1 MIWWRYKMSQYMKLI
16 GQKAKKASLTKIN
29 TRIKNKVLKRYA
41 SLLDKEKNFIIKAN
55 TKDVKFALEKGL
67 KNNLIDRL
75 TIDQKKLNNIKNSIN
90 KIAKL
95 KDPVDNILE
104 KWSRPNGLRIKRVSI
119 PIGVIG
125 IIYESRPN
133 VTSDVAGLCFKSGNA
148 VILKGGSE
156 AINTNKILAKLF
168 RKALKENKIDENYI
182 QFVDSKD
189 RKMVDFMLSKMKNYI
204 DVIIPRGGKNL
215 VKRVQ
220 EFSSV
225 PIIGHLEGLC
235 HTFIDKD
242 AQLKMAINIIYNAKL
257 RNTSI
262 CGATETI
269 LLHEKIIKRFC
280 NPILKKLEENNCK
293 IYGDHFLK
301 KYYKG
306 KIYPAKEKD
315 WSTEYLA
322 AIVSVKTVKNCK
334 DAIRHI
340 NKYGTMHTDSIVT
353 KNKKTARMFLKN
365 VKSSIAMQNTST
377 QFADG
382 GEFGFGGE
390 VGISTNTL
398 PPRGPVG
405 LGQLISYK
413 YEVISNGQT
422 RK

>member
-1 MIWWRYKMSQYMKLI
+1 MIKYMNLV
-16 GQKAKKASLTKIN
+16 GAKARKACEHEVN
-29 TRIKNKVLKRYA
+29 TIVKNKVLNKYA
-41 SLLDKEKNFIIKAN
+41 QLLQKEKKLILKQNLKDIGYARKIGLKDNLVNRLLINETKLKDIQNSIIK
-55 TKDVKFALEKGL
+55 
-67 KNNLIDRL
+67 I
-75 TIDQKKLNNIKNSIN
+75 S
-90 KIAKL
+90 KL
-95 KDPVDNILE
+95 KDPINNTLE
-104 KWSRPNGLRIKRVSI
+104 KWKRSNGLNISKVSI

-125 IIYESRPN
+125 VIYESRPN
-133 VTSDVAGLCFKSGNA
+133 VTSDVASLCFKSGNP

-156 AINTNKILAKLF
+156 AINTNRILAKIF
-168 RKALKENKIDENYI
+168 RKALKVNKVDENFI
-182 QFVDSKD
+182 QFIDTKQRRVVDI
-189 RKMVDFMLSKMKNYI
+189 MLSDMKKYI

-220 EFSSV
+220 ELSKV

-235 HTFIDKD
+235 HTYVDKD
-242 AQLKMAINIIYNAKL
+242 ANLNMAKKVVYNAKL

-269 LLHEKIIKRFC
+269 LIHKKVVKDFC
-280 NPILKKLEENNCK
+280 NPILSELENKSCK
-293 IYGDHFLK
+293 IYGDRFLK

-306 KIYPAKEKD
+306 KIFPALEKN

-322 AIVSVKTVKNCK
+322 PAVSVKTVNNLNE
-334 DAIRHI
+334 AIDHI
-340 NKYGTMHTDSIVT
+340 NKYGTMHTDSIIT
-353 KNKKTARMFLKN
+353 NNKKTAKNFLRN
-365 VKSSIAMQNTST
+365 VKSSIAMHNTST

-405 LGQLISYK
+405 LNQLVSYK
-413 YEVISNGQT
+413 YEITSSGKI

>member
-1 MIWWRYKMSQYMKLI
+1 MSEYMKLI
-16 GQKAKKASLTKIN
+16 GKNARKASFEKISTKK
-29 TRIKNKVLKRYA
+29 KNKILKKYA
-41 SLLDKEKNFIIKAN
+41 SLLDKERNSIIIEN
-55 TKDVKFALEKGL
+55 IKDIKFAQKKRL

-75 TIDQKKLNNIKNSIN
+75 IINHKKLDSIRNSIN
-90 KIAKL
+90 KIIKL
-95 KDPVDNILE
+95 KDPVNNTLE
-104 KWSRPNGLRIKRVSI
+104 KWSRPNGLKIKKVSI

-125 IIYESRPN
+125 VIYESRPN
-133 VTSDVAGLCFKSGNA
+133 VTSDVASLCFKSGNA

-168 RKALKENKIDENYI
+168 RKALKENKVNENFI
-182 QFVDSKD
+182 QFIDSKD
-189 RKMVDFMLSKMKNYI
+189 RKMVDFMLSKMKDYI
-204 DVIIPRGGKNL
+204 DVIVPRGGKNL
-215 VKRVQ
+215 LKRVQ
-220 EFSSV
+220 VFSAI
-225 PIIGHLEGLC
+225 PIIGHLEGIC
-235 HTFIDKD
+235 HTFVDKD
-242 AQLKMAINIIYNAKL
+242 ANLEMATNIIYNAKL

-262 CGATETI
+262 CGATETV
-269 LLHEKIIKRFC
+269 LLHEKIVKKFC

-293 IYGDHFLK
+293 IYGDKFLN

-306 KIYPAKEKD
+306 KVSVAKEKD

-322 AIVSVKTVKNCK
+322 PTISVKTVKNCEE
-334 DAIRHI
+334 AIKHI
-340 NKYGTMHTDSIVT
+340 NKYGTKHTDSIVT
-353 KNKKTARMFLKN
+353 KNKKTANKFLKN
-365 VKSSIAMQNTST
+365 VKSSIAMHNTST

-413 YEVISNGQT
+413 YEIVSNGQT

>member
-1 MIWWRYKMSQYMKLI
+1 MNKFMNSI
-16 GQKAKKASLTKIN
+16 GIKSRKAFEKKVDIDT
-29 TRIKNKVLKRYA
+29 KNKVLNFYA
-41 SLLDKEKNFIIKAN
+41 QLLDKEKKLILRENL
-55 TKDVKFALEKGL
+55 KDIKFAENKGI
-67 KNNLIDRL
+67 KENLINRL
-75 TIDQKKLNNIKNSIN
+75 KIDEAKLRNIKNSIN
-90 KIAKL
+90 KISKL
-95 KDPVDNILE
+95 KDPVNITLK
-104 KWSRPNGLRIKRVSI
+104 KWSRPNGLNIKKVTI

-125 IIYESRPN
+125 VIFESRPN

-156 AINTNKILAKLF
+156 AINTNRILAKLF
-168 RKALKENKIDENYI
+168 RKALRKNNVNENYI

-189 RKMVDFMLSKMKNYI
+189 RKMVDIMLSKMKKYI
-204 DVIIPRGGKNL
+204 DVIIPRGGRNL

-220 EFSSV
+220 EFSIV

-242 AQLKMAINIIYNAKL
+242 AELNMASNIIYNAKL
-257 RNTSI
+257 RNTAI

-269 LLHEKIIKRFC
+269 LLHEKIVKKFC
-280 NPILKKLEENNCK
+280 NPILKKLENENCK
-293 IYGDHFLK
+293 IYGDNILR

-306 KIYPAKEKD
+306 KVYPAKEKD
-315 WSTEYLA
+315 WSTEYLTA
-322 AIVSVKTVKNCK
+322 TVSVKVVKNSEE
-334 DAIRHI
+334 AINHI

-353 KNKKTARMFLKN
+353 KNKKTANKFLKN
-365 VKSSIAMQNTST
+365 VKSSIAMHNTST

-405 LGQLISYK
+405 LEQLVSYK
-413 YEVISNGQT
+413 YEISSRGKI
-422 RK
+422 RE

>member
-1 MIWWRYKMSQYMKLI
+1 
-16 GQKAKKASLTKIN
+16 
-29 TRIKNKVLKRYA
+29 
-41 SLLDKEKNFIIKAN
+41 
-55 TKDVKFALEKGL
+55 
-67 KNNLIDRL
+67 
-75 TIDQKKLNNIKNSIN
+75 
-90 KIAKL
+90 
-95 KDPVDNILE
+95 
-104 KWSRPNGLRIKRVSI
+104 VSI

-125 IIYESRPN
+125 VIYESRPN
-133 VTSDVAGLCFKSGNA
+133 VTSDVASLCFKSGNP

-168 RKALKENKIDENYI
+168 RKALKENKVNENFI
-182 QFVDSKD
+182 QCIDSKN
-189 RKMVDFMLSKMKNYI
+189 RKMVDYMLSKMKDYI

-220 EFSSV
+220 EFSVV

-235 HTFIDKD
+235 HTFVDKE
-242 AQLKMAINIIYNAKL
+242 AKLKMAIDIIYNAKL

-269 LLHEKIIKRFC
+269 LFHEKIVKKFC
-280 NPILKKLEENNCK
+280 NPILKKLEENDCK
-293 IYGDHFLK
+293 IYGDHFLSK
-301 KYYKG
+301 HYKG
-306 KIYPAKEKD
+306 KISAAKEKD
-315 WSTEYLA
+315 WSTEYLSSK
-322 AIVSVKTVKNCK
+322 VSVKTVKNCEE
-334 DAIRHI
+334 AIKHI
-340 NKYGTMHTDSIVT
+340 NKYGTMHTDSIIT
-353 KNKKTARMFLKN
+353 KNKKTAKKFLKN
-365 VKSSIAMQNTST
+365 VKSSIAMHNTST

-413 YEVISNGQT
+413 YEVVSNGKI

>member
-1 MIWWRYKMSQYMKLI
+1 MNLI
-16 GQKAKKASLTKIN
+16 GQYARKAVLNKIN
-29 TRIKNKVLKRYA
+29 TKTKNKILKRYA
-41 SLLDKEKNFIIKAN
+41 SLLDKEKESIIKAN
-55 TKDVKFALEKGL
+55 QKDIQFALNKGL
-67 KNNLIDRL
+67 KSNLIDRL
-75 TIDQKKLNNIKNSIN
+75 TIDQKGLTNIKNSIN
-90 KIAKL
+90 KIVKL
-95 KDPVDNILE
+95 KDPVDNTLE
-104 KWSRPNGLRIKRVSI
+104 KWSRPNGLIISRVSI

-125 IIYESRPN
+125 VIYESRPN
-133 VTSDVAGLCFKSGNA
+133 VTSDVASLCFKSGNA

-156 AINTNKILAKLF
+156 AINTNKILANLF
-168 RKALKENKIDENYI
+168 RKSLRENKVDENFI
-182 QFVDSKD
+182 QFIDSKD
-189 RKMVDFMLSKMKNYI
+189 RKIVDYMLSKMKDYI
-204 DVIIPRGGKNL
+204 DVIIPRGGKSL

-220 EFSSV
+220 EFSTV

-235 HTFIDKD
+235 HTYVDKD
-242 AQLKMAINIIYNAKL
+242 AGLKMATNIIYNAKL

-269 LLHEKIIKRFC
+269 LMHEKIIKKFC

-293 IYGDHFLK
+293 IYGDHLIK
-301 KYYKG
+301 KYYNG

-315 WSTEYLA
+315 WSTEYLSA
-322 AIVSVKTVKNCK
+322 TVSVKAVKNCEE
-334 DAIRHI
+334 AINHI

-353 KNKKTARMFLKN
+353 KNKKTANKFLKN
-365 VKSSIAMQNTST
+365 VKSSIAMHNTST

-405 LGQLISYK
+405 LKQLISYK
-413 YEVISNGQT
+413 YEIVSNGKT

>member
-1 MIWWRYKMSQYMKLI
+1 MNKIMNSI
-16 GQKAKKASLTKIN
+16 GQNARKAILNKID
-29 TRIKNKVLKRYA
+29 TRTKNKILKRYA
-41 SLLDKEKNFIIKAN
+41 LLLDKEKNSIISAN
-55 TKDVKFALEKGL
+55 QKDIKFAKKKGL

-75 TIDQKKLNNIKNSIN
+75 TIDHKKLVGIKKSIE
-90 KIAKL
+90 KIVKI
-95 KDPVDNILE
+95 KDPVDYILE
-104 KWSRPNGLRIKRVSI
+104 KWRRPNGLTISRVSV
-119 PIGVIG
+119 PIGVLG

-133 VTSDVAGLCFKSGNA
+133 VTSDVASLCFKSGNA

-156 AINTNKILAKLF
+156 AINTNKILANLF
-168 RKALKENKIDENYI
+168 RKSLKENKVDQNFI
-182 QFVDSKD
+182 QFINSKD
-189 RKMVDFMLSKMKNYI
+189 RKIVDYMLSKMKDYI
-204 DVIIPRGGKNL
+204 DVIIPRGGKSL

-220 EFSSV
+220 ASSTV

-235 HTFIDKD
+235 HTYIDKD
-242 AQLKMAINIIYNAKL
+242 ADLKMAVDIVYNAKL

-269 LLHEKIIKRFC
+269 LMHQKIIKKFC

-293 IYGDHFLK
+293 IFGDYLIRK
-301 KYYKG
+301 NYKG
-306 KIYPAKEKD
+306 KIYPAKDKD
-315 WSTEYLA
+315 WSTEYLS
-322 AIVSVKTVKNCK
+322 AIVSVKTVKNYK
-334 DAIRHI
+334 EAIKHI

-353 KNKKTARMFLKN
+353 KNKKTANQFLKN
-365 VKSSIAMQNTST
+365 IKSSIAMHNTST

-405 LGQLISYK
+405 LGQLVSYK
-413 YEVISNGQT
+413 YEIVSNGKI